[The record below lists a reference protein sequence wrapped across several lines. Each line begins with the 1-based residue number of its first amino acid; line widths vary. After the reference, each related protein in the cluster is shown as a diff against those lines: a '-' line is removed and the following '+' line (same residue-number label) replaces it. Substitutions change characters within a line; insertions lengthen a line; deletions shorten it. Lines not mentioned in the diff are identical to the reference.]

1 MNRKHLI
8 AIATLAFAGAASAAG
23 SPDTYGGT
31 QPLAQTGLNTG
42 GGLTRE
48 EVVADLNLWRA
59 SGLDDYAQA
68 EISPDSLPGYAESVA
83 QYQQLRT
90 GPDFVN
96 EVERLG
102 GVVSEDQKV
111 AVAYYNDGTP
121 FYYTN
126 Y

>member
-23 SPDTYGGT
+23 SPATYGAA
-31 QPLAQTGLNTG
+31 QPLAQMGQSTDS
-42 GGLTRE
+42 GLTRE

-59 SGLDDYAQA
+59 AGLDDYAQA
-68 EISPDSLPGYAESVA
+68 EISPDSLPGYAESLA
-83 QYQQLRT
+83 EYQQLRT
-90 GPDFVN
+90 GPDYVN

-102 GVVSEDQKV
+102 GVVPEDQKV
-111 AVAYYNDGTP
+111 AVAYFNDGTP